1 MDVFWSM
8 CGPSDVSDMS
18 SIVQEISGT
27 LNRKHPHVLKQ
38 VSSHPLCFGNEASSW
53 GCVGLCWSGFATRLA
68 LPLKVGNVAYM
79 AGTLE
84 ERSRARQSELAS
96 VA

>member
-1 MDVFWSM
+1 
-8 CGPSDVSDMS
+8 MS
-18 SIVQEISGT
+18 IHT
-27 LNRKHPHVLKQ
+27 
-38 VSSHPLCFGNEASSW
+38 F
-53 GCVGLCWSGFATRLA
+53 
-68 LPLKVGNVAYM
+68 LPPKVGNVAYM